1 MICLHVYHTK
11 KKRVKMSSVVAEN
24 HAAVGR
30 GGQDLRHR
38 ARQEDERVSTSQAK
52 RLSCFP
58 SCLVDSI
65 STRPALTA
73 SDQTKSQAARRQLLP
88 VRHPQGRPPA
98 PRRAAVRLQP
108 PAPEVARLRQLRR
121 GRRRPGQRLIGAPS
135 PAAGVVEDG
144 AGAIFLCA
152 PCSRGSCR
160 HASSS

>member
-1 MICLHVYHTK
+1 MSPCVPYP